1 MENRSAVYKGKR
13 DLFLESMLVLK
24 TVSAEMATSV
34 KGHNYLD

>member
-24 TVSAEMATSV
+24 EGKCWDGNFSEQDTII
-34 KGHNYLD
+34 